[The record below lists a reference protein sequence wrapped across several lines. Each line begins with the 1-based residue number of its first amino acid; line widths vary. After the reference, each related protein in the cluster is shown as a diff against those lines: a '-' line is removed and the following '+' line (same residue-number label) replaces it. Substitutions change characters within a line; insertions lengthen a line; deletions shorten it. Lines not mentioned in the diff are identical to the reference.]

1 MFCEKGV
8 LSNFAK
14 FTGKHLCQSLFL
26 IKLQAAPATFLWIL
40 RNFKNT
46 FFYRTPLVAA
56 SDKCLEEFDLT
67 FTFSKIVLLKETIKL
82 LQHMQL
88 ISLENKGL
96 NFNHDIF
103 PRFIYFFFDIYIVRL
118 VDLKQTLK
126 LFFKNVVW

>member
-1 MFCEKGV
+1 M
-8 LSNFAK
+8 
-14 FTGKHLCQSLFL
+14 
-26 IKLQAAPATFLWIL
+26 
-40 RNFKNT
+40 
-46 FFYRTPLVAA
+46 AA

-126 LFFKNVVW
+126 LFFKNVV